1 MSSRAEG
8 LKPPAPTKSRL
19 SPLAGCGKTRLR
31 ACFGKGTSLLV
42 PICPLLLSLRGGFSR
57 RGICFSEFFRNL
69 LEKHSY
75 PGYDCVCAGG
85 EDSPRLPN
93 QIRNDAAGRD
103 FLSPYPFLRV

>member
-42 PICPLLLSLRGGFSR
+42 PICPLLLSFRGGFSR

-69 LEKHSY
+69 LEL
-75 PGYDCVCAGG
+75 
-85 EDSPRLPN
+85 RLL
-93 QIRNDAAGRD
+93 QAGRGGQREVKGTTKKTRRTPPSHRL
-103 FLSPYPFLRV
+103 FYE